1 MEGIWL
7 GMIVG
12 SGLYIILQVFSLLFS
27 DWNKLI
33 TEIEDKL

>member
-12 SGLYIILQVFSLLFS
+12 SGLYIILQVFSLLVS